1 MTVAPGARLG
11 HYTIVLPLGAGG
23 MGEVWLAE
31 DTTLKRKV
39 ALKVLPAGVATD
51 PDPSRASGSSR
62 ARSRDD
68 RLARF
73 QREAEAVAALSHP
86 NIVTIHSIEQ
96 DADVRFLTMERVD
109 GQSPDQVIPRCGM
122 PLGQVLEIG
131 AVVTSQRRRKMSAA
145 MAAHLS
151 ETRCQSCHV
160 ASSRRYS
167 ARFVSSRSYGSGRAN
182 CTCNCWSADSPF
194 GWG

>member
-1 MTVAPGARLG
+1 MTVAPGCYLS
-11 HYTIVLPLGAGG
+11 HYTILSRLGAGG

-86 NIVTIHSIEQ
+86 NIVTIYSVEQ
-96 DADVRFLTMERVD
+96 DGDVRFLTMERV
-109 GQSPDQVIPRCGM
+109 
-122 PLGQVLEIG
+122 
-131 AVVTSQRRRKMSAA
+131 K
-145 MAAHLS
+145 
-151 ETRCQSCHV
+151 
-160 ASSRRYS
+160 
-167 ARFVSSRSYGSGRAN
+167 GRAW
-182 CTCNCWSADSPF
+182 TR
-194 GWG
+194 